1 MITSNYFKIIWH
13 NIFVF
18 IIVVLIT
25 VGTTLAFSLT
35 EKTSYQTS
43 IAFTIQES
51 GTSKTSGTENKAYY
65 SIQTQKL
72 FARNLEEWLTISATI
87 QKGNKLAGNTVLN
100 TLEVSK
106 SKTNNVQVIFTTQN
120 QDQINNTI
128 FALTDILE
136 EKTQELNRTNQG
148 RLSLAIIAAEPST
161 KEINPNLLLN
171 LLIGFCAGILLAL
184 AAVFGLDFLLDR
196 LHTKKDAER
205 LFKTKAL
212 ATISASVNKTPPWN
226 EKIADQ
232 FRTLRAQLLHVA
244 QNKKLAVLVTTPAPP
259 SAPAISLNLAL
270 SFARAGLKTLL
281 IDADLKNPSLH
292 KHFDCL
298 NKKGFSEVLKTPASL
313 KNSIQK
319 TKEEKLS
326 LLPTGKKLAYPA
338 DAIAEA
344 DLKKLLTNTK
354 RSHQVI
360 IIHATSL
367 NEPDALPLL
376 DHVEAILLVTQIN
389 KSTNKNIIKANNL
402 LKSYTLKKFLTVI
415 E

>member
-18 IIVVLIT
+18 IIVILIT

-51 GTSKTSGTENKAYY
+51 GISKTNGTENKAYY

-120 QDQINNTI
+120 QDQINNAI

-136 EKTQELNRTNQG
+136 EKTQELNRINQEK
-148 RLSLAIIAAEPST
+148 LSLATIAAEPST

-171 LLIGFCAGILLAL
+171 LLIGLCAGILLAL

-244 QNKKLAVLVTTPAPP
+244 QNKKLAVLVTTPASP
-259 SAPAISLNLAL
+259 STPAISLNLAL
-270 SFARAGLKTLL
+270 SFARVGIKTLL
-281 IDADLKNPSLH
+281 IDTDLKNPSLH

-298 NKKGFSEVLKTPASL
+298 NKKGLSEALKTPASL

-354 RSHQVI
+354 RGHQVI
-360 IIHATSL
+360 IIHATPL
-367 NEPDALPLL
+367 NEPDTLPLL
-376 DHVEAILLVTQIN
+376 DHIEAILLVTQIN

-402 LKSYTLKKFLTVI
+402 LKSYALKKFLTVI